1 MEIAD
6 QIVDLLERAKDDIQ
20 LRMEQEDINA
30 SGRSSRSFRVVRYDG
45 GVRIVYGGTDT
56 APLGTLE
63 VGRPGGNVPG
73 GFVTTKAGVRDV
85 SKTFKAILI
94 RWAEEKG
101 IADFGWGRA
110 TMLGRRIAEQG
121 TLRHMQPVDVYTSI
135 VMETAERVKDGLRSV
150 FTMSIHETIRAK

>member
-1 MEIAD
+1 MTIDE
-6 QIVDLLERAKDDIQ
+6 QIVALLERAKDDIQ
-20 LRMEQEDINA
+20 TMMEQENINA
-30 SGRSSRSFRVVRYDG
+30 SGRSSRSFRVEQYDG
-45 GVRIVYGGTDT
+45 GVRLVYGGADT

-94 RWAEEKG
+94 QWAKDKG

-121 TLRHMQPVDVYTSI
+121 TLRHMNPVDVYTSI

>member
-6 QIVDLLERAKDDIQ
+6 QIVALLERAKDDIQ

-45 GVRIVYGGTDT
+45 GVRIVYGGADT